1 MQILLRSDR
10 IFFIKTVLF
19 LFLLLSTQCLAD
31 EPELAKNVQAEG
43 QAKSEA
49 KNNIEKVE
57 NDEVVADETPES
69 DEILLPIQNAT
80 EDDPDAETTNDISPE
95 QENTVKESV
104 DEASATKDS
113 AETPVVEDN
122 EITEQVSDTN
132 GSEDETNPT
141 NLVESEQSLP
151 KKERVNLL
159 PEEQAAGGVYGKQVA
174 HVPGNRPPSQS
185 SQSPLGGIASLF
197 GGFRRAVV
205 GGANANLAGAGD
217 DPEVE
222 RAQKLKSGFEK
233 MIQLVNVLGQ
243 VDSFLSDRTRSVVR
257 RLSMLA
263 ESGEDDRYRRA
274 SHYHR
279 RHHY

>member
-1 MQILLRSDR
+1 MQ
-10 IFFIKTVLF
+10 V
-19 LFLLLSTQCLAD
+19 LLLLTQCLAD
-31 EPELAKNVQAEG
+31 ETELAKDVQAEG

-49 KNNIEKVE
+49 KNNLEKVE
-57 NDEVVADETPES
+57 NGEADETAES
-69 DEILLPIQNAT
+69 NEILSPIQNAT

-95 QENTVKESV
+95 QENIVEESV
-104 DEASATKDS
+104 NEPGATKDS

-122 EITEQVSDTN
+122 EITEQVSDIKS
-132 GSEDETNPT
+132 SEDETNPT
-141 NLVESEQSLP
+141 NLIESEQNLP

-174 HVPGNRPPSQS
+174 YVPGNRPPAQS
-185 SQSPLGGIASLF
+185 PQSPLGGIASLF

-205 GGANANLAGAGD
+205 GSANANLAGGE

-233 MIQLVNVLGQ
+233 MIQLVNILGQ
-243 VDSFLSDRTRSVVR
+243 VDSFLTDRTRSVVR
-257 RLSMLA
+257 RLSHLA
-263 ESGEDDRYRRA
+263 DSGEDDRYRRA